1 MSSQGN
7 TLHTEYDALSA
18 LAGYGVRQA
27 GVAGLLTD
35 AQVAAATSAEDLVDD
50 LDTFPGTSHIEN
62 EFTSLNAQ
70 LALKRGDALGD
81 FSDSRI
87 AAATTP
93 QEVSELTT
101 ADDEADAG
109 HLGPRIV

>member
-1 MSSQGN
+1 MASQGN
-7 TLHTEYDALSA
+7 LLHTEYDPLSS
-18 LAGYGVRQA
+18 LAGYGVRAA
-27 GVAGLLTD
+27 GVAGLLSD
-35 AQVAAATSAEDLVDD
+35 AEVAAATSAESLVTD
-50 LDTFPGTSHIEN
+50 LDSFPGTSHIEN

-87 AAATTP
+87 AAATTVE
-93 QEVSELTT
+93 EVASLTT
-101 ADDEADAG
+101 AEDEADQR

>member
-1 MSSQGN
+1 MASQGN
-7 TLHTEYDALSA
+7 TLHNEYEALSA

-27 GVAGLLTD
+27 GVAGLITD
-35 AQVAAATSAEDLVDD
+35 AEVAAATSAEDLVED
-50 LDTFPGTSHIEN
+50 LDSFPSTSHIEN
-62 EFTSLNAQ
+62 EFTALNAQ

-93 QEVSELTT
+93 QEVSLLTT
-101 ADDEADAG
+101 AADEADLA

>member
-1 MSSQGN
+1 MASQGN
-7 TLHTEYDALSA
+7 TLHAEYDALSA

-27 GVAGLLTD
+27 GVAGLITD
-35 AQVAAATSAEDLVDD
+35 SEVAAAASAEDLVDD
-50 LDTFPGTSHIEN
+50 LDSFPGTSHIEN
-62 EFTSLNAQ
+62 EFTALNAQ

-93 QEVSELTT
+93 QEVSLLTT
-101 ADDEADAG
+101 AADEADEA